1 MDDKPYINDGA
12 DASLRKVV
20 SLLNKTVGFSI
31 PDYDEVLLSSYD
43 VNGNAGSVV
52 YRKGGSAVA
61 TLTLTYDG
69 LGRLTSVAKS

>member
-1 MDDKPYINDGA
+1 MDDTPYINDGA

-31 PDYDEVLLSSYD
+31 PDYDQVLLSSYD

-52 YRKGGSAVA
+52 YRKGGNTVS

-69 LGRLTSVAKS
+69 LGRLTSVSKS